1 MSHPRFPDHIESVEK
16 ILSELRLDSVP
27 RLRVF
32 NKEDKLSREEA
43 EGICQKYGGVSIS
56 ALRPESLE
64 NFFLAIDRKLWEVGA
79 TRNRESHSGDEMD
92 NVRLTNE
99 DSFDISNQN
108 WMRK

>member
-1 MSHPRFPDHIESVEK
+1 
-16 ILSELRLDSVP
+16 
-27 RLRVF
+27 LRVF

-43 EGICQKYGGVSIS
+43 EGICQKYGGASIS

-64 NFFLAIDRKLWEVGA
+64 KFLVAIDRKLWEVGT
-79 TRNRESHSGDEMD
+79 TRSRESHSGDGMD
-92 NVRLTNE
+92 SVRLTNE